1 MTPNNE
7 YFTSERVDEQ
17 IEQLQP
23 SNILEESTDE
33 AKLVHALQRH
43 YSVPLIAA
51 DHTALE
57 HARQRIT
64 GKQSDADITADDT
77 PVVTFHPATPI
88 ARPRATRF
96 MRILSGLA
104 AVILVGVLVGSW
116 LVVTHMVGTPATV
129 VPGGPG
135 NLYIIHNGTAYR
147 LDGSSGRVIW
157 QHRLAT
163 SKQPDPR
170 VGSSAYLQ
178 VVNHVVYAVLDFDI
192 YALDASTGQQIWHVA
207 NHTNKSYFWFVVDN
221 GRLYLYSL
229 DSTFSALN
237 AADGS
242 ALWHNTTFTTENG
255 YGFSVRNGNLYTQNS
270 TADPNDQK
278 LYTLDGATG
287 KVRWSVP
294 LPQGSLLNAPLVE
307 NGTVYYSSGNLV
319 FAVKEQSGERIW
331 EQPVPAAGMLTD
343 VSPAGG
349 ILYVNSSSVIME
361 SSTDTRN
368 IYALN
373 AQTGQLLWSA
383 GPGYNTLNV
392 SITNG
397 LLLAAREHNGVY
409 SIAGLDARTGKATWQ
424 VPFQCAVYHFGPKLL
439 YPECSALWTEAINGK
454 FYLLESDGQPLNKR
468 VYTLKSFDAGTG
480 QLLAEH
486 PLAIEQ
492 DNPVAIGASNGLL
505 YLQINVPRIA
515 NTISYTDYVFVAYH
529 LSDGTTMWR
538 HTMPPFPAPTSANTA
553 PGTSRP
559 VLAP

>member
-23 SNILEESTDE
+23 SNIQDGSSDE

-43 YSVPLIAA
+43 YSVPLTVEDRA
-51 DHTALE
+51 ALE

-64 GKQSDADITADDT
+64 GKQSDTDIATDDT
-77 PVVTFHPATPI
+77 PGTTFHPASPI
-88 ARPRATRF
+88 ARSRVTRF
-96 MRILSGLA
+96 MRIVSGLA

-116 LVVTHMVGTPATV
+116 LVVTHMVSSPTTILS
-129 VPGGPG
+129 GGPSD
-135 NLYIIHNGTAYR
+135 LYTIHNGTTYR

-157 QHRLAT
+157 QRHVST

-178 VVNHVVYAVLDFDI
+178 VVNHIVYAVLDFDI
-192 YALDASTGQQIWHVA
+192 YALNASTGQQIWHV
-207 NHTNKSYFWFVVDN
+207 TNSTGKSYFWFVVDN
-221 GRLYLYSL
+221 GHLYLYSL

-242 ALWHNTTFTTENG
+242 MLWHNTTFRTENG

-270 TADPNDQK
+270 AANPGDQK

-287 KVRWSVP
+287 KVRWSAP
-294 LPQGSLLNAPLVE
+294 LPRGSLLSAPLVE
-307 NGTVYYSSGNLV
+307 NGTVYYSSGNLLL
-319 FAVKEQSGERIW
+319 AVKEQSGERIW
-331 EQPVPAAGMLTD
+331 EQAIPAAGMLTNA
-343 VSPAGG
+343 SLAGG
-349 ILYVNSSSVIME
+349 MLYVSGGSMIME
-361 SSTDTRN
+361 SSTDTWN
-368 IYALN
+368 VYALN
-373 AQTGQLLWSA
+373 AQTGNLLWSA
-383 GPGYNTLNV
+383 GPGYNTLNLP
-392 SITNG
+392 IANG

-409 SIAGLDARTGKATWQ
+409 SLAGLDARTGKATWDA
-424 VPFQCAVYHFGPKLL
+424 PFQCAVNHFSPKLL
-439 YPECSALWTEAINGK
+439 YPECGALWAEVINGK
-454 FYLLESDGQPLNKR
+454 LYLLESDGQPQNK
-468 VYTLKSFDAGTG
+468 VAYTLKSFDPGTG
-480 QLLAEH
+480 QMLSEH

-492 DNPVAIGASNGLL
+492 DNPVAVGANNGLL
-505 YLQINVPRIA
+505 YVQINVPRIA

-529 LSDGTTMWR
+529 LSDGAISWR

-553 PGTSRP
+553 PGTSQP